1 MDTKTKKQF
10 RLAGIP
16 VAALA
21 LSVPAMVLSAS
32 GCTDDLCCSDFQPGT
47 DMTQIDWGIEGKGN
61 IEFGLALQAIGDFSA
76 AATAI
81 TTDLG
86 VACRGI
92 AVDLGEPETSVTAT
106 DPNEATKAWCSV
118 AVTAIGKLKAQAQ
131 LSIKVQPAK
140 CTIDVSVQGGCEGS
154 CQADASCDPGSI
166 EARCTGGEIS
176 GKCDAAC
183 SGKCEGSAS
192 VAVDCN
198 AACEGTCTGTCSG
211 TCEGKC
217 DGVATPAGG
226 MANCMGTCEGTCSA
240 SCQGSCRGS
249 CDVSAMGGASC
260 NGECRGSC
268 SVEMKAPKCTAEIDP
283 PSCEASAECKASCK
297 ASASA
302 KAECTPP
309 SVAIEASGS
318 ADIQGKIAVLEKWL
332 PQIFLIAEARAKLLF
347 DNAEAMIQ
355 VAGNLDASLEGDGKA
370 VFCIIPAL
378 AAIEQAGVNIE
389 ASLSASIS
397 VVGSVKP
404 GG

>member
-10 RLAGIP
+10 RLAGVP

-21 LSVPAMVLSAS
+21 IAAPAMLLSGS
-32 GCTDDLCCSDFQPGT
+32 GCTDDLCCSDFKPGT

-76 AATAI
+76 AATSI

-92 AVDLGEPETSVTAT
+92 AVDLGADPKSVTAT
-106 DPNEATKAWCSV
+106 DPNEVTTQWCNAAAS
-118 AVTAIGKLKAQAQ
+118 AIGQIKG
-131 LSIKVQPAK
+131 SISVKVQPAK
-140 CTIDVSVQGGCEGS
+140 CTVDVSVQGGCEGS
-154 CQADASCDPGSI
+154 CQVDASCDPGSV

-176 GKCDAAC
+176 GKCEAAC
-183 SGKCEGSAS
+183 TGKCEGSAS
-192 VAVDCN
+192 VAVNCN
-198 AACEGTCTGTCSG
+198 AACEGTCTGPCEG
-211 TCEGKC
+211 TCQGTC
-217 DGVATPAGG
+217 RTDAGSMEVNG
-226 MANCMGTCEGTCSA
+226 ACAGTCEGTCSA
-240 SCQGSCRGS
+240 KCEGSCRGT
-249 CDVSAMGGASC
+249 CDADATGMVEC

-268 SVEMKAPKCTAEIDP
+268 SVQMEAPKCTAEIDP

-309 SVAIEASGS
+309 AVAIEGA
-318 ADIQGKIAVLEKWL
+318 AEFEAQIAVLEKWL
-332 PQIFLIAEARAKLLF
+332 PEIYLIAEARAELLIG
-347 DNAEAMIQ
+347 NAEALFT

-370 VFCIIPAL
+370 IFCIVPAT
-378 AAIEQAGVNIE
+378 AAIEQAIVNIE
-389 ASLSASIS
+389 ASFSAAVNITTS
-397 VVGSVKP
+397 V

>member
-32 GCTDDLCCSDFQPGT
+32 GCTDDLCCSDFKPGT
-47 DMTQIDWGIEGKGN
+47 DMTAVDWGIEGKGN
-61 IEFGLALQAIGDFSA
+61 IEFGIALQAIGDFSA

-92 AVDLGEPETSVTAT
+92 VVDMGGDPNTVTAT
-106 DPNEATKAWCSV
+106 DPNEVTKQWCAA
-118 AVTAIGKLKAQAQ
+118 AVTAIG
-131 LSIKVQPAK
+131 SIKGQISIDVQPAK
-140 CTIDVSVQGGCEGS
+140 CTVDVSVQGKCEGS
-154 CQADASCDPGSI
+154 CQADASCDPGSV

-176 GKCDAAC
+176 GKCEAQC
-183 SGKCEGSAS
+183 SGSCDGSANVAVNCQGTCEGSCS
-192 VAVDCN
+192 
-198 AACEGTCTGTCSG
+198 GTCSG
-211 TCEGKC
+211 TCNGKC
-217 DGVATPAGG
+217 NVNGTITEVNGQ
-226 MANCMGTCEGTCSA
+226 CSGTCEGSCSA
-240 SCQGSCRGS
+240 GCQGECRGS
-249 CDVSAMGGASC
+249 CKADAGAMFEC

-283 PSCEASAECKASCK
+283 PSCEASAECKGSCK

-309 SVAIEASGS
+309 AIVIKGAATIEAQ
-318 ADIQGKIAVLEKWL
+318 IKVLEKWL
-332 PQIFLIAEARAKLLF
+332 PQIFLIADARGKLLL
-347 DNAEAMIQ
+347 DNIGAMVQ

-370 VFCIIPAL
+370 VFCIVPAL
-378 AAIEQAGVNIE
+378 AAIEQAGQNIQVSFD
-389 ASLSASIS
+389 AALSITGSLNA
-397 VVGSVKP
+397 